1 MMESHSEL
9 NPSKTTS
16 QDAPFESD
24 SLPPQRKRL
33 RKKIGNYWALFILLS
48 FLLGLGGGY
57 LLGLR
62 DLSGVNV
69 KGGTSNASESQGVT
83 DTTTLVKQIN
93 PPDGYTL
100 AAKYG
105 DIGPQMLTAG
115 AIDYDAFV
123 GVYEKAGRPLTS
135 EQIAILSKGSNSSVV
150 FNPENAYF
158 LLNFFWALG
167 LANENPILTEGPMVQ
182 YSEGQIEG
190 FASTGGWTIAAKPI
204 TEVYASVPILS
215 LSPEQQKLVEEVAE
229 RVYRPC
235 CNNPTHFP
243 DCNHGMAMLG
253 MLELLAS
260 QDASADEMFTAA
272 KYANAFWYPQQTLE
286 LAAFFKNS
294 QNLDFSQVDSRQILG
309 QNFSSATG
317 FQTVHN
323 YLASNGL
330 LEQAP
335 GSGNSCG
342 V

>member
-1 MMESHSEL
+1 MMESQSEQ
-9 NPSKTTS
+9 NPTKTTS
-16 QDAPFESD
+16 QNAPFESD
-24 SLPPQRKRL
+24 SLPPRRKRL
-33 RKKIGNYWALFILLS
+33 RENIGKYRALFILLS

-62 DLSGVNV
+62 DLAGVNV
-69 KGGTSNASESQGVT
+69 KGGTSNGSESQGVT
-83 DTTTLVKQIN
+83 DTSTLVKQIN
-93 PPDGYTL
+93 PTAGFTL
-100 AAKYG
+100 PAKYG
-105 DIGPQMLTAG
+105 NIGPQMLAAG

-123 GVYEKAGRPLTS
+123 GVYEKAGRPLDS
-135 EQIAILSKGSNSSVV
+135 EQIAILSNGSNAPVV

-182 YSEGQIEG
+182 YSEGQIER

-204 TEVYASVPILS
+204 TEVYASAPILS
-215 LSPEQQKLVEEVAE
+215 LSPAQQKLVQEVAE

-243 DCNHGMAMLG
+243 DCNHGMAMFG

-260 QDASADEMFTAA
+260 QGASADEMFTAA
-272 KYANAFWYPQQTLE
+272 KYANAFWYPQQSLE
-286 LAAFFKNS
+286 LAAFFKYS
-294 QNLDFSQVDSRQILG
+294 QNLDFDQVDSSLILG